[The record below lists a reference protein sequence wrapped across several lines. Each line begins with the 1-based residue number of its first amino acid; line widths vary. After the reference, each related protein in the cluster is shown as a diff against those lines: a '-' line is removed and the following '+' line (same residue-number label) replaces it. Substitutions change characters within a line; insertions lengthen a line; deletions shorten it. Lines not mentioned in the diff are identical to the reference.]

1 MVKKRG
7 KRKKRKTK
15 VKFKRAPSKL
25 PANRVVSANQYLHLQ
40 RQIDEMKMVPTRGN
54 RQADYHA
61 SQGNPYASAS
71 AAQREIIDTLRMTP
85 DIVKDLE
92 KKKQDDRF
100 KDLTDANTKLSREVD
115 QLQQH
120 SRQQA
125 QNDASSHT
133 A

>member
-1 MVKKRG
+1 MVKKKG
-7 KRKKRKTK
+7 KKR
-15 VKFKRAPSKL
+15 RARARARGTRAQPVAVIGQSIQ
-25 PANRVVSANQYLHLQ
+25 AVSA
-40 RQIDEMKMVPTRGN
+40 
-54 RQADYHA
+54 
-61 SQGNPYASAS
+61 SQMEAL
-71 AAQREIIDTLRMTP
+71 DKLRMTP

-100 KDLTDANTKLSREVD
+100 KDLTDSNTKLSREVD

-125 QNDASSHT
+125 QNDASTHT

>member
-1 MVKKRG
+1 MAKKKVR
-7 KRKKRKTK
+7 KRKAKP
-15 VKFKRAPSKL
+15 RA
-25 PANRVVSANQYLHLQ
+25 R
-40 RQIDEMKMVPTRGN
+40 
-54 RQADYHA
+54 RQAQTVAVIGQSLSVVTPTQMEALDK
-61 SQGNPYASAS
+61 
-71 AAQREIIDTLRMTP
+71 LRMTP

-100 KDLTDANTKLSREVD
+100 RDLTDANTKLAQQVD
-115 QLQQH
+115 HLQQH

>member
-1 MVKKRG
+1 MVKKKG

-61 SQGNPYASAS
+61 KSINYNSIVAS
-71 AAQREIIDTLRMTP
+71 RHRTTLRP
-85 DIVKDLE
+85 IRLKP
-92 KKKQDDRF
+92 
-100 KDLTDANTKLSREVD
+100 
-115 QLQQH
+115 
-120 SRQQA
+120 
-125 QNDASSHT
+125 
-133 A
+133 